1 MTVSSTDPKSLPK
14 ASKGRRYKRPLDLA
28 ILVLAHLTLLPLWIL
43 LWTLIPLLVWLGD
56 QGPIFFRQQRA
67 GKDGKSFTILKFRT
81 MVPDSDRKG
90 PAWTT
95 DGDLRVTAVGK
106 FLRRTA
112 LDELPGLLSIWKG
125 DMSLVGPR
133 ALDVVEQQVLEQE
146 IPGFE
151 ARLQVVPGLTGLAQ
165 VHDKLDIASDKF
177 RYDLE
182 YIERMSFWL
191 DVNLLLL
198 SVRNTFLARWDR
210 RAGKQSGSSAPPA
223 KFSDH
228 VSDTVSQ
235 EISERSPERP
245 MQGTPHQ
252 KPPRQDKS
260 NTFR

>member
-1 MTVSSTDPKSLPK
+1 MTVSSTDPKIPPT
-14 ASKGRRYKRPLDLA
+14 ASKGRRYKRPLDLT
-28 ILVLAHLTLLPLWIL
+28 ILVLAHAALFPLWIL

-56 QGPIFFRQQRA
+56 QGPVFFRQQRA
-67 GKDGKSFTILKFRT
+67 GRDGNNFTILKFRT
-81 MVPDSDRKG
+81 MVPDSDSKG

-133 ALDVVEQQVLEQE
+133 ALDVAEQQVLEQE

-165 VHDKLDIASDKF
+165 VHDKLDVASDKF

-182 YIERMSFWL
+182 YIERMSIWL
-191 DVNLLLL
+191 DLNLLLL
-198 SVRNTFLARWDR
+198 SVRNTLLARWDR
-210 RAGKQSGSSAPPA
+210 RVGKLSGSGSPSAQHPDH
-223 KFSDH
+223 FSG
-228 VSDTVSQ
+228 SASQ
-235 EISERSPERP
+235 EFPEIWAE
-245 MQGTPHQ
+245 GSSHQ
-252 KPPRQDKS
+252 KPPGQDKA
-260 NTFR
+260 NTLRS